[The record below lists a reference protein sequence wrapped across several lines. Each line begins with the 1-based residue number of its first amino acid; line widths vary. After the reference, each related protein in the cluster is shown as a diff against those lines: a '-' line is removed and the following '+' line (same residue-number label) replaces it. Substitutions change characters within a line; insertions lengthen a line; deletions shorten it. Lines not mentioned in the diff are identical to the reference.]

1 MTDPTHYEVLSLPK
15 GLLEESNKEH
25 VPQIIKQAYH
35 RALLRHHPDKAQT
48 PTSRPASNNNSN
60 SHNYPGSNTNTHN
73 ATSLSNHPNY
83 TVDQI
88 ARAYATLSDPA
99 TRTLYDRDL
108 ILTQST
114 SSSKPL
120 GSAFQ
125 TGMETVDL
133 DDLECSEP
141 PPGSDAEVSWHR
153 SCRCGNER
161 GFSLGE
167 GDLEEAG
174 DLGELIVGCQ
184 DCSLWLRV
192 CFAVVEDADG
202 DADEGGDGRGTEDE
216 ESQDRDDDST
226 GENVVGIEVEEV
238 AAKRPG

>member
-1 MTDPTHYEVLSLPK
+1 MTEPTHYEALSLPK
-15 GLLEESNKEH
+15 SLLEESNKEQI
-25 VPQIIKQAYH
+25 PQIIKQAYH

-48 PTSRPASNNNSN
+48 PTPRPASNN
-60 SHNYPGSNTNTHN
+60 SHNYPGSNINTHSS
-73 ATSLSNHPNY
+73 TSSSSHPNY

-88 ARAYATLSDPA
+88 TRAYTTLSNPA
-99 TRTLYDRDL
+99 ARTLYDRDL
-108 ILTQST
+108 ILTQGT

-120 GSAFQ
+120 QSTFQ
-125 TGMETVDL
+125 TGIETIDL

-141 PPGSDAEVSWHR
+141 PPGSDEEVRWHR

-174 DLGELIVGCQ
+174 DQGELIVGCQ

-202 DADEGGDGRGTEDE
+202 DAGEGEDGGGVGTEKE
-216 ESQDRDDDST
+216 EVQRKDDDGT
-226 GENVVGIEVEEV
+226 GGNVVGIEVGEA
-238 AAKRPG
+238 AAKQPG

>member
-1 MTDPTHYEVLSLPK
+1 MTEPTHYEVLSLPK
-15 GLLEESNKEH
+15 SLLEESNKEQI
-25 VPQIIKQAYH
+25 PQIIKQAYH

-48 PTSRPASNNNSN
+48 PTSRPASNN
-60 SHNYPGSNTNTHN
+60 SHNYSGPNINTHN
-73 ATSLSNHPNY
+73 ATSSSNHPNY

-88 ARAYATLSDPA
+88 TRAYTTLSNPA
-99 TRTLYDRDL
+99 TRALYDRDL
-108 ILTQST
+108 ILTQNT

-120 GSAFQ
+120 QSTFQ
-125 TGMETVDL
+125 TGIETIDL

-141 PPGSDAEVSWHR
+141 PPGSDEEVRWHR

-174 DLGELIVGCQ
+174 DQGELIVGCQ

-202 DADEGGDGRGTEDE
+202 DADEGGDGDGTENE
-216 ESQDRDDDST
+216 EVKGKDDDGT
-226 GENVVGIEVEEV
+226 GRTVVGVEIGEA
-238 AAKRPG
+238 AAKQPG